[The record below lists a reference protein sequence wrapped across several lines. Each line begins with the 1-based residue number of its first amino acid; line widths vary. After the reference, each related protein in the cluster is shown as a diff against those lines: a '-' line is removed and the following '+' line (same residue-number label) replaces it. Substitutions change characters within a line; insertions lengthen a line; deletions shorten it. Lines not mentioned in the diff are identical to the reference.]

1 MFRNGL
7 WRQIKKDIKIQL
19 FVVFLIQLVVV
30 LIYTYYLSKIF
41 VNSYA
46 SKNSLNHE
54 HLTSLVKNDLKNVHK
69 RSNIESSNLESNYF
83 HLQST
88 VESQTTS
95 IKHVQTVTSSTL
107 STILTTSTSTTTTTT
122 KKSTTT
128 TSSTT
133 TSSTT
138 TSLEIITRL
147 KSAMIFDNATTSK
160 INLNLPSTKSV
171 LISTSLRPLITR
183 NQLDEARLTNSSVRP
198 LPTQTAPPLPPYNN
212 KESMKY
218 LREAKYKDNIKF
230 SACRPKEAFNL
241 HEDFM
246 SIKYTQLTDR
256 KVQLLADTSN
266 ISSVALNTPI
276 YEIQLDN
283 EYLETYFDV
292 SKPVTCIMQQFG
304 KSLNVVENFK
314 WYGPG
319 MELNA
324 TNSFMIRIRQHG
336 FYSLTCY
343 VLEKKPDLY
352 EVLYEDLLIILPK
365 NMSEL
370 VAEQAA
376 FKQLIEEKKK
386 TLSDWKFNPML
397 NDVEFERCNQQ
408 DPPTPTAVRKKKM
421 NVLVIGLDSVA
432 MNHFRRI
439 FPVTYKYLTEQF
451 EQNVFYERY
460 NKIGENTYPNI
471 VPTLTGLVIDSHT
484 EYNLNYELGFFRQ
497 IDSTYHDNLPFIW
510 REYEKLGY
518 LSMFNEEK
526 VKIGMFRLKRN
537 GFRYPP
543 VSLFTQP
550 FYLKLETIHQ
560 PILCYEN
567 EPVYVKSLNQIRQF
581 VDRMN
586 SPDNI
591 DLPYFS
597 FNFLKY
603 YTHDY
608 LSVPQDLDYKL
619 RNLIKYFESKR
630 YLDNTLFILMS
641 DHGSRLTK
649 YSYQSKIGKLE
660 RSLPFFS
667 MRLPKPLWNTEYHR
681 NAVLNKD
688 KLLTAHD
695 IYKTLKHFRYMN
707 KNLERL
713 EEPGA
718 PINSNDCRRNFA
730 QNVKH
735 VRNRRGISLL
745 ERHPENRTCA
755 DALIP
760 VIFCT
765 SMPRIVLSDAA
776 FMNETG
782 YSVYYASKFIEQ
794 YVVKM
799 TDEVR
804 DKCKVY
810 KLKKTE
816 SVRKVVSQFQ
826 TIYILQVL
834 LEPGHSL
841 FEAYLILKEKKF
853 ETYNLVTRLS
863 RYKQQ
868 SNCMTK
874 SSLMGFCFCI

>member
-1 MFRNGL
+1 
-7 WRQIKKDIKIQL
+7 
-19 FVVFLIQLVVV
+19 
-30 LIYTYYLSKIF
+30 
-41 VNSYA
+41 
-46 SKNSLNHE
+46 
-54 HLTSLVKNDLKNVHK
+54 
-69 RSNIESSNLESNYF
+69 
-83 HLQST
+83 
-88 VESQTTS
+88 
-95 IKHVQTVTSSTL
+95 
-107 STILTTSTSTTTTTT
+107 
-122 KKSTTT
+122 
-128 TSSTT
+128 
-133 TSSTT
+133 
-138 TSLEIITRL
+138 
-147 KSAMIFDNATTSK
+147 MIFDNATTSK